1 MKKLISLALALP
13 SLAMAGLIIE
23 DGALTKLRPAPQHAR
38 GTSADAAPSNAL
50 QPASAPVSMPSWTVH
65 DGDRVRS
72 TIERWAAD
80 AGWSVLWRPS
90 DLDYIAE
97 AGATFQGDFPT
108 AIRMLFDSIPFEG
121 LAPKD
126 RVRVNVNSE
135 NKPPLVTVMRDDGPR
150 K

>member
-13 SLAMAGLIIE
+13 SLATAGLIIE
-23 DGALTKLRPAPQHAR
+23 EGALKKLRPASTYAGAPAPGAASTSVPQ
-38 GTSADAAPSNAL
+38 AAPA
-50 QPASAPVSMPSWTVH
+50 PAPVPSWTVQG
-65 DGDRVRS
+65 GDRVRS

-80 AGWSVLWRPS
+80 AGWLVLWRPT

-97 AGATFQGDFPT
+97 AGTTFQGDFPA
-108 AIRMLFDSIPFEG
+108 AIKMLFDSIPFEG

-135 NKPPLVTVMRDDGPR
+135 NKPPLVIVMRDDGPR